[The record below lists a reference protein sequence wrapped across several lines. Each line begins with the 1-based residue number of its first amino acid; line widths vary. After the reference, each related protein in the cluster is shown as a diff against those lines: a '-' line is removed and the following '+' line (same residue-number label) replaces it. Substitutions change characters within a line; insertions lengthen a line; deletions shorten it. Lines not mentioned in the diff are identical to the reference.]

1 MYYTLNHKKEACVGF
16 HAPKVLPHTCIYGQ
30 TPPTLLRRR
39 SVYCLVYAL
48 FESGSFSEQ
57 MTIAKR
63 YVNSNVCTRFPD
75 YNANIAQA
83 NEIMQI
89 YLQLFYNERSLYS
102 VLLNSSSKCNNANSF
117 KIIFK

>member
-1 MYYTLNHKKEACVGF
+1 MGF

-39 SVYCLVYAL
+39 SVYCLVYAF

-63 YVNSNVCTRFPD
+63 YK
-75 YNANIAQA
+75 IQ
-83 NEIMQI
+83 M
-89 YLQLFYNERSLYS
+89 S
-102 VLLNSSSKCNNANSF
+102 VLGF
-117 KIIFK
+117 PTTTQI

>member
-1 MYYTLNHKKEACVGF
+1 MGF

-39 SVYCLVYAL
+39 SAYCRVYAF

-63 YVNSNVCTRFPD
+63 YVNSNV
-75 YNANIAQA
+75 
-83 NEIMQI
+83 
-89 YLQLFYNERSLYS
+89 LYS
-102 VLLNSSSKCNNANSF
+102 VARIHCEDSASKRNNANLF
-117 KIIFK
+117 AIIFAISIAYNIQVKKEPFGSFLTHIENPIKDF